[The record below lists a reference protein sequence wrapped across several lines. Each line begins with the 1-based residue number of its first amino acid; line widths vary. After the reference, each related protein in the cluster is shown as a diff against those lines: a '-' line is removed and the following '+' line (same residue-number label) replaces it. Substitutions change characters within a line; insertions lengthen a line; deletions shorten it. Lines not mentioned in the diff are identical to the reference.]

1 MSFGGALQIG
11 KSALTASQAAIQVAG
26 NNMANAA
33 TVGFHRQ
40 TIHLAPA
47 RDEVIGHNARVGTGV
62 LLQAIR
68 REIDTALQSRYRD
81 SVSSFSRNLVDQRF
95 LTAIETLQ
103 NELSDNDI
111 SSLLSVFFNSF
122 SELAN
127 NPEDSAVRD
136 VVIQQGVSVASR
148 IKALRADYGV
158 VLEEIDR
165 SLGVSIDKVNDI
177 LDQLA
182 HINGQIVQTEGVGT
196 PANSLRDQRDL
207 LLDELS
213 EFLEITAIE
222 QPNGAVDVLVGS
234 TPILL
239 GTTSRGVEMRVQS
252 VNGETEVTMRV
263 AADGTKLTINSGT
276 IGGLLTQRDETVRPQ
291 INRLDEFT
299 GQLIFQV
306 NRLHSQGQ
314 GRSGFDSVTGTYPI
328 ADAAAALNSA
338 AANLPFDIVNGSFF
352 IHLTHSQTGIRT
364 AHQINIDGGTMSLND
379 LVNQINTVVGVPN
392 VTAGVGVA
400 GQFTLAADPGY
411 EVSFSDDTSGALAAL
426 GVNTFFTGQDAADID
441 VNAVLQ
447 TDPNMLAAGSG
458 HVPGSNGTALGVAEL
473 QHVKLGPLSN
483 QSLREY
489 WQNTINAL
497 AVKTD
502 AANAAV
508 ESGSIVKESLAA
520 QIQAVSGVSLDEE
533 AINLMS
539 YQRQFQAAAR
549 FISVI
554 DETLQVL
561 LSIA

>member
-392 VTAGVGVA
+392 VTAGVSVA